1 MMGLNFESS
10 DGVGDR
16 TVNPNDP
23 SNSNPPGQLQEQPS
37 PASEVRREIVEFVK
51 VVVWFLV
58 LFFMLRFF
66 VIEGYEVQGPSMKPT
81 LQNGERILV
90 SKLPLIVSKFSLF
103 DSLDPIQEGDIIV
116 LNGPDGTNKRYVKR
130 VVARGPDR
138 DRSNKVVAS
147 AEDDRNNG
155 VTLEISKGHLFVNN
169 LKVEE
174 DYLPEDVRTMTSSR
188 LETFLTSGKFF
199 VMGDNR
205 PVSKDSRNFDAIDEE
220 DIIGKAVLRFW
231 PLSRFSLLR

>member
-1 MMGLNFESS
+1 MAGLNPGTIF
-10 DGVGDR
+10 GMGDR
-16 TVNPNDP
+16 LVQPNDP
-23 SNSNPPGQLQEQPS
+23 SNPNPTGQRPQPPS

-66 VIEGYEVQGPSMKPT
+66 VIEGYEVQGPSMEPT
-81 LQNGERILV
+81 LWNGERILV

-103 DSLDPIQEGDIIV
+103 DSLDPITEGDIIV

-138 DRSNKVVAS
+138 DRSNTVS
-147 AEDDRNNG
+147 AADEDDDG
-155 VTLEISKGHLFVNN
+155 VPLKIDGSLYVNN
-169 LKVEE
+169 FKVQE
-174 DYLPEDVRTMTSSR
+174 DYIPERLRPFTSPR
-188 LETFLTSGKFF
+188 LEAFLTTGKYF
-199 VMGDNR
+199 VLGDNR

-220 DIIGKAVLRFW
+220 DIIGRAVLRFW
-231 PLSRFSLLR
+231 PLSRFSLL